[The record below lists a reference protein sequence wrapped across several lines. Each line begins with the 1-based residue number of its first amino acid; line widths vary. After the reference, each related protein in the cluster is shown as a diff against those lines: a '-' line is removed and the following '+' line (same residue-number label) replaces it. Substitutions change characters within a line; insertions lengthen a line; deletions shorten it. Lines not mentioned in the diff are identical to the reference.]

1 MEGTFVIGNVPWKG
15 IVGTQFHPLPFPV
28 YSISSW
34 LWELLLS
41 HEVPLCYVIHSN
53 ALYIRSWTETYRTIS
68 QDNCASFLVNCSVI
82 MHVNTEIW
90 LFPETAP
97 SFPQTFIA
105 AGPLSTGLLH
115 TNWFVGFCAFSTMVL
130 GIGWCS
136 LCSLALST
144 QCYLWIYNS
153 WKALRC
159 YDFDKSHILSV
170 VYDQN
175 SCLGFLFSTRCIR
188 H

>member
-1 MEGTFVIGNVPWKG
+1 MKFRYDT
-15 IVGTQFHPLPFPV
+15 
-28 YSISSW
+28 SSSPKHCTSD
-34 LWELLLS
+34 LELDIQNYKS
-41 HEVPLCYVIHSN
+41 RQLCI
-53 ALYIRSWTETYRTIS
+53 
-68 QDNCASFLVNCSVI
+68 FLVNCSVI

-97 SFPQTFIA
+97 SFPQTSIA

-136 LCSLALST
+136 LCSLVLGT

-153 WKALRC
+153 WIVLWC
-159 YDFDKSHILSV
+159 YDFDKSHNFSV

-175 SCLGFLFSTRCIR
+175 SCLGFLLSTRCIR